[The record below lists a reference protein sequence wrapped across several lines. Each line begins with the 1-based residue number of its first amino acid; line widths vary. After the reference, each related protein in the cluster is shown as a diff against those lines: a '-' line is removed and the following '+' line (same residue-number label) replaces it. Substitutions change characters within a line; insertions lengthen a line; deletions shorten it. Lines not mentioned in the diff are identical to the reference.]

1 LRGRQARQRTR
12 AVKLRIA
19 LTISGA
25 VALGAYEA
33 GALAALLSALG
44 PLCDGEDPPVR
55 IDAVGGASAGS
66 ITGMLA
72 ARCLLEGIEPVYVMR
87 EAWVRRD
94 SLSVLRTDAPDAPL
108 SLDALR
114 AMSLD
119 LLDPRDRAGAP
130 VRRVEY
136 RQRVPIRMVMALAS
150 LRGLEY
156 RVPSLSARQPV
167 RATTSLDW
175 ATFTFSSGQ
184 PARELIEPRRASP
197 ADVALASA
205 ANALA
210 FPPVLIDRG
219 GDEDGYRARGI
230 VNFPASKHLW
240 YTDGGILDSEPLTR
254 TLELVREAD
263 LDSPPDTRRV
273 QLLIHPNPTGAPT
286 GTAWADENYP
296 PTWLATLL
304 RARDL
309 QRTQS
314 LYDDLQHLEEMNTR
328 LDWTGRM
335 FDEIGPVLDGLDRES
350 MEQLRDALTRAISV
364 IEGQRR
370 ALRAHEADPAA
381 AAPQPVPDKPVAE
394 LLRDAVAR
402 IAGVAGK
409 ERIALEVVSPLVLPE
424 AATTPVSHMLAGEF
438 LFHFGGFLAE
448 PLRQS
453 DFDLGYR
460 STLEWLRD
468 GGLREHGLDPALD
481 AEALARA
488 ERAYRPREDWRRIGS
503 WAFTDLPIR
512 ERAELVPVFAHI
524 ARVVAHDIRHRR
536 PQ

>member
-1 LRGRQARQRTR
+1 VR
-12 AVKLRIA
+12 LRIA

-25 VALGAYEA
+25 VALGAYEG
-33 GALAALLSALG
+33 GALAALLAALG
-44 PLCDGEDPPVR
+44 ALCEGDDPPVR
-55 IDAVGGASAGS
+55 IDAIGGASAGS

-72 ARCLLEGIEPVYVMR
+72 ARCLLEGIDPVYVMR
-87 EAWVRRD
+87 EAWVKRD
-94 SLSVLRTDAPDAPL
+94 SLSVMRTDAAEAPL
-108 SLDALR
+108 SLSALR
-114 AMSLD
+114 RESLD
-119 LLDPRDRAGAP
+119 LLDPRDRAGRP
-130 VRRVEY
+130 ERRVEC

-184 PARELIEPRRASP
+184 PTRDLTEPPRASP

-210 FPPVLIDRG
+210 FPPVLLDRSR
-219 GDEDGYRARGI
+219 DEDGYRARGI
-230 VNFPASKHLW
+230 VNFPPSKHLW

-254 TLELVREAD
+254 TLDLVRDMD
-263 LDSPPDTRRV
+263 LDSGSDTRRV
-273 QLLIHPNPTGAPT
+273 QLLIHPHPTGAPT
-286 GTAWADENYP
+286 GTGWADANSP

-314 LYDDLQHLEEMNTR
+314 LYDDLQHLEELNTR
-328 LDWTGRM
+328 LDWTGRL
-335 FDEIGPVLDGLDRES
+335 FDEIGPVLDRLGADEAG
-350 MEQLRDALTRAISV
+350 QLRDALIRAIGV

-409 ERIALEVVSPLVLPE
+409 ERIALEVVSPLALPE

-438 LFHFGGFLAE
+438 LLHFGGFLAE
-448 PLRQS
+448 ALRLS

-460 STLEWLRD
+460 STLEWLRA
-468 GGLREHGLDPALD
+468 GGLREHGLDAKLD

-488 ERAYRPREDWRRIGS
+488 EGAYRPREDWRRFGS
-503 WAFTDLPIR
+503 WAFTDLPLQQR
-512 ERAELVPVFAHI
+512 LELVPVFAHI
-524 ARVVAHDIRHRR
+524 ARVIAHDLRHRR

>member
-1 LRGRQARQRTR
+1 MR
-12 AVKLRIA
+12 LRIA

-25 VALGAYEA
+25 VALGAYEG
-33 GALAALLSALG
+33 GALAALLCAMRGLCEG
-44 PLCDGEDPPVR
+44 DDPLVR
-55 IDAVGGASAGS
+55 VDAIGGASAGS

-72 ARCLLEGIEPVYVMR
+72 ARCILEGIDPVYVMR
-87 EAWVRRD
+87 EAWVDRD
-94 SLSVLRTDAPDAPL
+94 SLSVMRTDRPDEPL

-114 AMSLD
+114 EASLD
-119 LLDPRDRAGAP
+119 LLDPRDSRGAP
-130 VRRVEY
+130 VHRVGVC
-136 RQRVPIRMVMALAS
+136 QAVPIRMVMALAS

-184 PARELIEPRRASP
+184 PTREFVEPPRASP
-197 ADVALASA
+197 VDVALASA

-210 FPPVLIDRG
+210 FRPVLVDRSG
-219 GDEDGYRARGI
+219 HEDGYRARGI
-230 VNFPASKHLW
+230 VNFPPSKHLW
-240 YTDGGILDSEPLTR
+240 YTDGGVLDSEPLSR
-254 TLELVREAD
+254 ILDLVREMDQDA
-263 LDSPPDTRRV
+263 PPDTRRI
-273 QLLIHPNPTGAPT
+273 QLLVHPNPTGAPT
-286 GTAWADENYP
+286 GSAWADPQNP

-314 LYDDLQHLEEMNTR
+314 IYDDLLHLEQINTR
-328 LDWTGRM
+328 LDWSGRL
-335 FDEIGPVLDGLDRES
+335 FDEIKPVLDDLDEETADR
-350 MEQLRDALTRAISV
+350 LRDALVRAIGV

-370 ALRAHEADPAA
+370 ALHAHEDDPAA
-381 AAPQPVPDKPVAE
+381 AAPEPVVDKPVAE

-424 AATTPVSHMLAGEF
+424 ASTTPVSHMLAGEF
-438 LFHFGGFLAE
+438 LFHFGGFLAQR
-448 PLRQS
+448 LRQS

-460 STLEWLRD
+460 STVEWLRA
-468 GGLREHGLDPALD
+468 GGLRENGLSEELEQQAV
-481 AEALARA
+481 ARA
-488 ERAYRPREDWRRIGS
+488 EEAYRPGSDWREHGRL
-503 WAFTDLPIR
+503 AFTDLPAR
-512 ERAELVPVFAHI
+512 ERLALVPVFAHI
-524 ARVVAHDIRHRR
+524 GRVVAHDLRHRR